1 MSRRFKFLAL
11 ASVFILCWVVP
22 VSAQYVLVLKNGRRI
37 TVQSYREDG
46 RMIKFY
52 GMGGE
57 IGIAKDQIQT
67 ILKAGEGEQQG
78 LSVPPLAAPS
88 PPTPG
93 PAKASSET
101 PTVESKKP
109 AAPDPIVAEE
119 RAREEKEYQK
129 RLKEVTEKLD
139 AAKQR
144 YFAATQ
150 GGGTTSNVSKE
161 GFKAW
166 AADLSS
172 RIKDSQKIPLSDYSP
187 RERELSEL
195 RDQIDQLQK
204 ERDTLIEEIKSKNF
218 DTGSP

>member
-1 MSRRFKFLAL
+1 MSGSFKSLPLAFVL
-11 ASVFILCWVVP
+11 LLYWVAP

-57 IGIAKDQIQT
+57 IGIAKNQIQT
-67 ILKAGEGEQQG
+67 ILKAGEGERQG
-78 LSVPPLAAPS
+78 LSVPTLAAPS
-88 PPTPG
+88 PQPSE
-93 PAKASSET
+93 PAKPSSET
-101 PTVESKKP
+101 STAEPKEP
-109 AAPDPIVAEE
+109 APPDPIVAEE
-119 RAREEKEYQK
+119 RAREEQEYRT

-172 RIKDSQKIPLSDYSP
+172 RIKDSQKIPLSEYSP
-187 RERELSEL
+187 REREISDL
-195 RDQIDQLQK
+195 RDQIDRLQK
-204 ERDTLIEEIKSKNF
+204 ERDMLVEEMKSKNI
-218 DTGSP
+218 DTGSL